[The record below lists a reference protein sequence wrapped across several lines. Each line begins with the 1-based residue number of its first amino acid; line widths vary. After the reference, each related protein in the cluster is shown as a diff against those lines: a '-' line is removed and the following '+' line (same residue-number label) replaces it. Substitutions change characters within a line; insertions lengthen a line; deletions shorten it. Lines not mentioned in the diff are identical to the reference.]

1 MGIVQACLS
10 KFPSYRDQ
18 SYVPMTPCTMKL
30 SYYTIATSLMLCAPC
45 TQAEQAILHIDGR
58 FRVQRGSM
66 DQASVKMIRDGR
78 ISNVLTNDIRK
89 VALDL
94 ELQAVYTLSFSCPG
108 YLTKDLLFDTRMTSE
123 AVANAPF
130 EFKFDVTL
138 EDLVAENR
146 FAYAGP
152 VGFIR
157 FLGERE
163 DFGYD
168 TNYAFTHMKKSP
180 ATIQG
185 EAPEAS
191 LTASKG
197 RRERH
202 YVQPFIEPTLA
213 EDLAGLARTAADPR
227 PEEEAQFVING
238 SPDNEMCE
246 IEAVAS
252 NVNGLTNM
260 AAAAASEAKAMK
272 SRKGVDRSVILEQ
285 ERAIV
290 ITRFSSGGKF
300 NELREIKHTD
310 GTIMHFCNASS
321 CSLKEYTELMTK

>member
-1 MGIVQACLS
+1 
-10 KFPSYRDQ
+10 
-18 SYVPMTPCTMKL
+18 MKL
-30 SYYTIATSLMLCAPC
+30 FYYAIAAGLMIGAP
-45 TQAEQAILHIDGR
+45 TAQAEQAVLHIDGR
-58 FRVQRGSM
+58 FKVQRGSM
-66 DQASVKMIRDGR
+66 DQASVNMIRDGR
-78 ISNVLTNDIRK
+78 GSSVLANDIRRIS
-89 VALDL
+89 LDL
-94 ELQAVYTLSFSCPG
+94 ELQSVYTLSFSCPG
-108 YLTKDLLFDTRMTSE
+108 YLTKALLFDTRMTPE
-123 AVANAPF
+123 AAANAPF

-138 EDLVAENR
+138 EDLVNENR
-146 FAYAGP
+146 FAYIGP

-157 FLGERE
+157 FLSERG

-180 ATIQG
+180 ATVQG
-185 EAPEAS
+185 DDPES
-191 LTASKG
+191 TLVASKG

-213 EDLAGLARTAADPR
+213 EDLAGLARKSGDPR
-227 PEEEAQFVING
+227 PEKEAQFVITG
-238 SPDNEMCE
+238 SQGDEMCE

-252 NVNGLTNM
+252 NVDGLTNM
-260 AAAAASEAKAMK
+260 ASAAAREAEAMK
-272 SRKGVDRSVILEQ
+272 TRKGLDRSVILEQ
-285 ERAIV
+285 EREIV

>member
-1 MGIVQACLS
+1 
-10 KFPSYRDQ
+10 
-18 SYVPMTPCTMKL
+18 MKL
-30 SYYTIATSLMLCAPC
+30 FYYIIATGLMIGAP
-45 TQAEQAILHIDGR
+45 TAQAEQAVLHIDGR
-58 FRVQRGSM
+58 FKVQRGSM

-78 ISNVLTNDIRK
+78 ATSVLTDDIRRIS
-89 VALDL
+89 LDL
-94 ELQAVYTLSFSCPG
+94 ELQSIYTLSFSCPG
-108 YLTKDLLFDTRMTSE
+108 YLTKDLLFDTRMTPE
-123 AVANAPF
+123 AAAKAPF

-138 EDLVAENR
+138 EDLVTENR
-146 FAYAGP
+146 LAYAGP

-157 FLGERE
+157 FIGDRG

-180 ATIQG
+180 ATVQG
-185 EAPEAS
+185 DDLEAT
-191 LTASKG
+191 LVASKA

-213 EDLAGLARTAADPR
+213 EDLAGLARKSGDPR
-227 PEEEAQFVING
+227 PEQEAQFVITG
-238 SPDNEMCE
+238 AQDDEMCE

-252 NVNGLTNM
+252 NVDGLTNM
-260 AAAAASEAKAMK
+260 AAAAAREAKAMK
-272 SRKGVDRSVILEQ
+272 TRKGLDRSVILEQ
-285 ERAIV
+285 EREIV